1 MKERSRYFV
10 IEPDLD
16 EEANLAKLRLS
27 MNSTYSRANSSLKL
41 ADLRRDAYRET
52 REQHDEG
59 HQEFTDGFYT
69 SCESVNEENL
79 ER

>member
-27 MNSTYSRANSSLKL
+27 MNSTSSRANSSLKM

-59 HQEFTDGFYT
+59 HHEFTDGFYT